1 MSQLTLQ
8 PRLWFTCVLQFICDS
23 PFDSSVNST
32 HRLVRLPRSGSVAL
46 SSRATVTW
54 LVRIDLQ
61 ISPVKLLPAVALPCV
76 FQCFVPVEAC
86 FCRDVSANSAS
97 AFMWSLC
104 FTGHLRFAVRQ
115 FCELDT
121 STCVTSAFWLSCSFV
136 TCDSHVVGEGRWS
149 NPGGGLK
156 VNVSQD

>member
-1 MSQLTLQ
+1 MSQPLGD
-8 PRLWFTCVLQFICDS
+8 P
-23 PFDSSVNST
+23 
-32 HRLVRLPRSGSVAL
+32 AL
-46 SSRATVTW
+46 CRGHALRDFMRV
-54 LVRIDLQ
+54 DLQ
-61 ISPVKLLPAVALPCV
+61 ISPVKLLLAGAARCV

-121 STCVTSAFWLSCSFV
+121 STCVTSAFWLSCTLCS
-136 TCDSHVVGEGRWS
+136 CDSCVVAAGRPS
-149 NPGGGLK
+149 KTGGFLMFMWCSCR
-156 VNVSQD
+156 NVVSWPWLMCPKPRTVVYFVFPRGRGN

>member
-1 MSQLTLQ
+1 MTAVFSNDLFNLKPSFLGMSQPLGD
-8 PRLWFTCVLQFICDS
+8 P
-23 PFDSSVNST
+23 
-32 HRLVRLPRSGSVAL
+32 AL
-46 SSRATVTW
+46 CRGHALRDFMRV
-54 LVRIDLQ
+54 DLQ
-61 ISPVKLLPAVALPCV
+61 ISPVKLLLAGALRCV

-97 AFMWSLC
+97 AFMCPLC

-149 NPGGGLK
+149 NPGGNLK